1 MRVANDDYRMTGPD
15 CAVMC
20 KIINT
25 RITKHNGVNF
35 MC

>member
-1 MRVANDDYRMTGPD
+1 MRVANTDYRMTGPD

-25 RITKHNGVNF
+25 RTKHNGVNF
-35 MC
+35 IC